1 LLVTL
6 AGLLAGSILAWKLT
20 LSGASDTLVRSLA
33 YREPKRI
40 SEGHV
45 PDALPEDTYDA
56 LIGESSHDPPMS
68 AEPTPSPESAPSG
81 FQPGERLQ
89 VANTD
94 GLGVVLASA
103 PRQGSRTPR
112 GLREG
117 TPVTLLQRAGDEW
130 ALVRAENG
138 LEGWILSHYL
148 ASGE

>member
-1 LLVTL
+1 VTL
-6 AGLLAGSILAWKLT
+6 AGLLAGSILAWKLA

-40 SEGHV
+40 SEGYV
-45 PDALPEDTYDA
+45 PDALPEDEYDA
-56 LIGESSHDPPMS
+56 LIGGSSHEPLMS
-68 AEPTPSPESAPSG
+68 AEPTPSPETTPSG

-89 VANTD
+89 VSNTD

-103 PRQGSRTPR
+103 PRREARTPR
-112 GLREG
+112 GLLEG
-117 TPVTLLQRAGDEW
+117 TRVTLLQRAGDEW
-130 ALVRAENG
+130 AFVRAENG